1 MTKPTWRLGA
11 AKRVGWETRRA
22 LAMLIVVALVFEVW
36 NTAFFSVND
45 AYTVVLGLGSLG
57 LASLAMGV
65 TMLAGEF
72 DLAIPSTAALAGIV
86 AVDLSN
92 DGLVVALLVGCAIGL
107 VVGLVQGY
115 LIWLL
120 RINSLMFTIGSQIAL
135 LGLATLISHTQTVVA
150 SNIGLAL
157 TLQRRYFIFSPES
170 LIAIAAFVLVG
181 LMFSYTQLGRE
192 IRAVGG
198 GRTETVG
205 SGVAL
210 WRPIVTVFAISGVL
224 SGLLGGL
231 STLAVGSASATQF
244 STLLLNAVAG
254 ALIGGVS
261 LRGGRGTVTGIML
274 GVFVLGVLSSGLT
287 LVGAAYYADEFAI
300 GALLVV
306 VIVSD
311 IRRGRVGLAAMRA
324 KLAARARAPRGR
336 GTVTTER
343 N

>member
-1 MTKPTWRLGA
+1 MTTVAWHRRV
-11 AKRVGWETRRA
+11 AKRVDWETRRA
-22 LAMLIVVALVFEVW
+22 LLMLILVAVVFEAW
-36 NTAFFSVND
+36 NSAFFSVND
-45 AYTVVLGLGSLG
+45 AYVVVLGLGSLG

-72 DLAIPSTAALAGIV
+72 DLAIPSNAALAGIV
-86 AVDLSN
+86 AVDVSK
-92 DGLVVALLVGCAIGL
+92 DGLVVALLVVCAIGL

-120 RINSLMFTIGSQIAL
+120 RINSLMLTIGSQIAL

-150 SNIGLAL
+150 SNIGLAVA
-157 TLQRRYFIFSPES
+157 LQRRYFIFSPEA

-192 IRAVGG
+192 IRAAGG
-198 GRTETVG
+198 GRTEAIG

-210 WRPIVTVFAISGVL
+210 WRPIVTVFVISGVL

-261 LRGGRGTVTGIML
+261 LRGGRGTVTGIIL
-274 GVFVLGVLSSGLT
+274 GVFVLGALSSGLT
-287 LVGAAYYADEFAI
+287 LVGAAYYVDEFAI
-300 GALLVV
+300 GALLLF
-306 VIVSD
+306 VIGSD
-311 IRRGRVGLAAMRA
+311 IRRGRVGVAGVRA
-324 KLAARARAPRGR
+324 RLAARARAARGPS
-336 GTVTTER
+336 TVRSER